1 MRLPAKKILGA
12 VLPIAVLLISSHA
25 LAEELSNGDQTSGA
39 KREVSVSA
47 PDLADIIPLAAKL
60 SGHLATLEN
69 KVTGVLDVSE
79 FERKYTKIEANLK
92 SPTAQLQQIKDSKEG
107 RFNKLVELREAIKR
121 ENRLFEE
128 ISKPLN
134 EAIRQFGA
142 WRNDW
147 QAEKQRWNEWQS
159 ILLED
164 RDLDQLKPTF
174 AKTMGT
180 IDTALE
186 IVLSQLKSMLAVQEK
201 AGNIQAKIFALT
213 AELDSLLLAA
223 RPGVRDII
231 SPPMFSSRYVSQL
244 ESGLWYAVQKGLDAV
259 SWPGSRFFARQG
271 WVILF
276 QGFISLF
283 LCIAVY
289 RNRPVLNDS
298 KRWRFLAAR
307 PFSVGLFFGT
317 IVAILFF
324 EYRGVPETWELLNM
338 IVVGVSFVRLLGALN
353 ETSWKRQFVS
363 GLIIVLIVTRL
374 MYMISLPLP
383 LFRIYTVLTALVG
396 LLLCLWWARKS
407 GRHKD
412 PGFYSWSLRLG
423 SFFFAFII
431 IAEIWGKQGLA
442 EFLFISLIRS
452 IATVLTFMLLMYMIR
467 GVLEWVFRSSPLR
480 RTTVLY
486 RDTEA
491 VIRRVALLMD
501 VALCGLVL
509 LPAILTIW
517 GVYDGLQGAMK
528 GLLALGLNLGSQ
540 RITVG
545 LVLVSA
551 GILYGSFFMSWIVQK
566 LLTDEVLA
574 RRRVETGARIS
585 IARLVHYVL
594 IFGGFLLALLAL
606 GFDFTKLT
614 IILSALGVGIG
625 FGLQSVVNN
634 FVSGLILLFER
645 PVRVGDFI
653 EVGEKW
659 AEIKKIGLRATTV
672 QTFDQSDMIIPNADL
687 VHNTVTNW
695 TLSTRRVRI
704 TIPVGVAYGSDVSL
718 VMETLIACANASSNV
733 AKTPAPQVLFLSFG
747 DSSLY
752 FELRA
757 WITHAEKR
765 LDVKSELH
773 QEIDRSFREAK
784 IEIAFPQQDLHL
796 RSVDESI
803 NLHPQE
809 TAR

>member
-25 LAEELSNGDQTSGA
+25 LAEELTNGDQTSGA

-551 GILYGSFFMSWIVQK
+551 GILYGSFFISWIVQK
-566 LLTDEVLA
+566 LLMDEVLA

-614 IILSALGVGIG
+614 IMLSALGVGIG

>member
-1 MRLPAKKILGA
+1 MRLPAKKILRA

-25 LAEELSNGDQTSGA
+25 LAEELSNGDQTTGA
-39 KREVSVSA
+39 KQDVAVSA

-121 ENRLFEE
+121 ENRLFEK

-213 AELDSLLLAA
+213 AELDFLMLAA
-223 RPGVRDII
+223 GPGVRDII

-338 IVVGVSFVRLLGALN
+338 IVAGVSFARLLGALN

-486 RDTEA
+486 RDTDA

-517 GVYDGLQGAMK
+517 GVYDGLQGA
-528 GLLALGLNLGSQ
+528 N
-540 RITVG
+540 R
-545 LVLVSA
+545 
-551 GILYGSFFMSWIVQK
+551 
-566 LLTDEVLA
+566 
-574 RRRVETGARIS
+574 
-585 IARLVHYVL
+585 
-594 IFGGFLLALLAL
+594 
-606 GFDFTKLT
+606 
-614 IILSALGVGIG
+614 
-625 FGLQSVVNN
+625 
-634 FVSGLILLFER
+634 
-645 PVRVGDFI
+645 
-653 EVGEKW
+653 
-659 AEIKKIGLRATTV
+659 
-672 QTFDQSDMIIPNADL
+672 
-687 VHNTVTNW
+687 
-695 TLSTRRVRI
+695 
-704 TIPVGVAYGSDVSL
+704 
-718 VMETLIACANASSNV
+718 
-733 AKTPAPQVLFLSFG
+733 
-747 DSSLY
+747 
-752 FELRA
+752 
-757 WITHAEKR
+757 
-765 LDVKSELH
+765 
-773 QEIDRSFREAK
+773 
-784 IEIAFPQQDLHL
+784 
-796 RSVDESI
+796 
-803 NLHPQE
+803 
-809 TAR
+809 